1 MSSPQ
6 ADAINSRAAEVADW
20 LHSEIDIPGSPI
32 EKNQELRDMLFRT
45 IKDVSKEG
53 YSKYYMPHVVS
64 IGPIHR
70 GRHHVR
76 SMDYFK
82 QKAVRKLAERVK
94 DEVSVEQV
102 YASVEQDLLRA
113 RDRNYNDRAW
123 CLMMFLD
130 GCFIIEFICNN
141 RNWLN
146 MKKHD
151 RDLVRRDLLLY
162 ANQLPFVV
170 LQVLARTFRCKE
182 FTLDLLTIWFL
193 QIPLLPKSSAPTP
206 TFLDYI
212 KSCFP
217 QVSRRPHQ
225 QGVLFKDDVGEE
237 EQAAAAAAEDDDLA
251 LCSPFSVTELKK
263 VGISCSCARPR
274 YRPFRISSYLCF
286 MGMFINGEEDVKELR
301 ARGILQINFLN
312 GDDQAVVNF
321 FRHITAHYEPNPQAC
336 RKAR

>member
-1 MSSPQ
+1 MAGYTASRFVMLLGSALH

-53 YSKYYMPHVVS
+53 YSKYYMPLVVS

-70 GRHHVR
+70 GRHHVQ
-76 SMDYFK
+76 SMDDFK
-82 QKAVRKLAERVK
+82 RKAVRKLAERVK

-113 RDRNYNDRAW
+113 RDLNYNDRAW

-130 GCFIIEFICNN
+130 GCFIIEFICND
-141 RNWLN
+141 RSWLN

-151 RDLVRRDLLLY
+151 RDLVLRDLLLY
-162 ANQLPFVV
+162 ANQLPFEV
-170 LQVLARTFRCKE
+170 LQVLARAFR
-182 FTLDLLTIWFL
+182 
-193 QIPLLPKSSAPTP
+193 
-206 TFLDYI
+206 Y
-212 KSCFP
+212 
-217 QVSRRPHQ
+217 
-225 QGVLFKDDVGEE
+225 DVGEE
-237 EQAAAAAAEDDDLA
+237 EQAAAAAEEDDDLA

-263 VGISCSCARPR
+263 
-274 YRPFRISSYLCF
+274 
-286 MGMFINGEEDVKELR
+286 EDVKELR

-312 GDDQAVVNF
+312 GDDQAVINF

-336 RKAR
+336 RYAKRQISTYLKSKNLPLRVAYAEFKQRYFSGPWNFLVLLAVIFTVSMTIIQTVLTGIQTYKKD